1 MILASVTIIA
11 GTGQREELLRA
22 LRALLGPIRVEPG
35 CLNCHLYE
43 DVEQPEALTLVE
55 KWATPA
61 DIERRLRSDEYRLL
75 LQLMESSPEPPKV
88 AFHVVEQSQGLE
100 RVQQARLL
108 VGSSAPALGRDCWK
122 QQPA

>member
-11 GTGQREELLRA
+11 ATGQREELLRA
-22 LRALLGPIRVEPG
+22 LRSLLGPIRVEPG
-35 CLNCHLYE
+35 CLSCHLYQ

-55 KWATPA
+55 EWASPT
-61 DIERRLRSDEYRLL
+61 DVERRLRSDEYRLL

-88 AFHVVEQSQGLE
+88 AFHVVEQTQGLE
-100 RVQQARLL
+100 RVHQARLL
-108 VGSSAPALGRDCWK
+108 VDSSSAALDRRK

>member
-11 GTGQREELLRA
+11 GTGQREELRRA
-22 LRALLGPIRVEPG
+22 LRSLLGPIRVEPG

-55 KWATPA
+55 EWATST
-61 DIERRLRSDEYRLL
+61 DVERRLRSDEYRLL
-75 LQLMESSPEPPKV
+75 LQLMESSPEPPRV
-88 AFHVVEQSQGLE
+88 VFHTVDQSQGLE

-108 VGSSAPALGRDCWK
+108 VDSSPAIGRDRWN